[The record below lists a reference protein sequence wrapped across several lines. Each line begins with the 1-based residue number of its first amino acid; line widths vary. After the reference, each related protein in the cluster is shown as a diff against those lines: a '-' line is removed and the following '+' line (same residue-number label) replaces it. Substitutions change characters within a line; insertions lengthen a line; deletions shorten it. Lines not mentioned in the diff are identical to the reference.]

1 MPQVVEVVGYGKV
14 EFPDGMSR
22 EAMAEALKSLPPKP
36 EASAAAPAAP
46 ARPRVEVSDQDLR
59 RKAMMSGILPSVFP
73 APPQPGE
80 PEPISRRIG
89 ATVGSL
95 ATGMAQPVAGALQLA
110 GINKPAQMLQEIS
123 EGFKQIGG
131 KPASVAEFAGEVAS
145 PLSMK
150 AGKVGEQLVSRV
162 PGLGKSVMA
171 RMGGAGAGAAAL
183 TPTAPTES
191 YTDFLSEKAK
201 QIGVGGAGGAA
212 LGKATQA
219 VMSPQ
224 VSQQMQMLKDM
235 GMKYFTPG
243 QLMSDIPLLG
253 RGIQATEKALT
264 SLPITGSM
272 IRRGLETSQEDFTQA
287 IANRVLAPMGEKV
300 PKNIPP
306 GEEMI
311 NYVNQR
317 VNDAYD
323 TIVPKLKLDN
333 ARYKDPT
340 SPTGFTTTVKAFNE
354 KISDLIKGLTSSS
367 QKNNAQTVREEF
379 DQLILTPLLQKGGM
393 TGQEFREAEK
403 ALGQKAFSYMRD
415 PNLFD
420 VGNVL
425 KNLQAELRQELINQN
440 PKFAKELQGIHL
452 TFRRAQPFNQAAGYL
467 GAEGRIFSPQQLE
480 SAIKAK
486 SVSPK
491 QFASG
496 QSLLYP
502 EAQAGIGVMG
512 RPLPSSGTPER
523 LMTANQLK
531 TGLGLGEAAAAMA
544 EPSVLI
550 PLAVSSMLYNKPAMG
565 VLTKM
570 ATERPQF
577 MRQMAPAAA
586 TTGAVAGGIGSV
598 QPNAPR
604 QVSP

>member
-36 EASAAAPAAP
+36 ETSAAPTAPEK
-46 ARPRVEVSDQDLR
+46 PRVEVSDQDLR
-59 RKAMMSGILPSVFP
+59 KRAIMSGILPSRFP

-80 PEPISRRIG
+80 PEPISRRMG

-95 ATGMAQPVAGALQLA
+95 ATGMAQPVAGALQFA

-150 AGKVGEQLVSRV
+150 AGKVGEQLVSKV

-171 RMGGAGAGAAAL
+171 RMGGAGVGGSAL

-201 QIGVGGAGGAA
+201 QVGVGGAGGAA

-224 VSQQMQMLKDM
+224 ISQQMQMLKDM

-253 RGIQATEKALT
+253 RGMQATEKALT

-272 IRRGLETSQEDFTQA
+272 IRRGLETSQEDFNQA

-306 GEEMI
+306 GEEMV

-317 VNDAYD
+317 ISDAYD
-323 TIVPKLKLDN
+323 TIAPKLKLDN

-340 SPTGFTTTVKAFNE
+340 SPTGFTTSVKVFNDKLAEVTRNLPSSVEKNHVKTV
-354 KISDLIKGLTSSS
+354 
-367 QKNNAQTVREEF
+367 QEEF
-379 DQLILTPLLQKGGM
+379 DRLILTPMLKPGGM
-393 TGQEFREAEK
+393 TGEEFRAAEK
-403 ALGQKAFSYMRD
+403 SLGSIANTYMRD
-415 PNLFD
+415 PQKYD
-420 VGNVL
+420 VGAAL
-425 KNLQAELRQELINQN
+425 KALQSELRQELINQN
-440 PKFAKELQGIHL
+440 PRFAKELQGIHL
-452 TFRRAQPFNQAAGYL
+452 AFRRHLPFEKAAGYI
-467 GAEGRIFSPQQLE
+467 GAEGRVFSPQQLE
-480 SAIKAK
+480 SAIRAQPQAK
-486 SVSPK
+486 G

-496 QSLLYP
+496 RSLMYP
-502 EAQAGIGVMG
+502 EAQAGLDVMG
-512 RPLPSSGTPER
+512 RSLPSSGTAER
-523 LMTANQLK
+523 LMTAGQLK
-531 TGLGLGEAAAAMA
+531 AGLGGAEAIGAATTP
-544 EPSVLI
+544 EVLI

-586 TTGAVAGGIGSV
+586 TTGAVAGGIGAA
-598 QPNAPR
+598 QPNTPR